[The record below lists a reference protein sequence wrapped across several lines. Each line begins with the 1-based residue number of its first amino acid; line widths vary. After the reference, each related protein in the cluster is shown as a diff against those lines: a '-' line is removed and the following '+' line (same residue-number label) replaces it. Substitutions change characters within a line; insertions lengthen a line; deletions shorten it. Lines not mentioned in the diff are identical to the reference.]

1 MILMPAA
8 PAALAE
14 TQSQRQSGTISSDA
28 HLLRGKCDLQDTWRA
43 AKGRRRG
50 SLVVWIS
57 DSCLLLETFS
67 HETFKQ
73 HEEQNNLI
81 PEEQYLAKEVS
92 RCPQTPSMHQPQA
105 SAPHAVS
112 FCQGFLVSS
121 FCVSPSVMVTSSL
134 LQGCGGGSLHNT
146 KLFHWTLQWALKSPV
161 LRSSLPTQKEL
172 PTSQIIKLF
181 GFVLFTLSPFYGS
194 EMFRR
199 WASEVP
205 QRRAHSPGGPS
216 PNEEGPDAASK
227 YTCSG
232 RAALRT
238 IRKGWGSEALGKST
252 SLTDLGPLGLGE
264 LIGCSYLDCLT
275 AGLEADAEA
284 GPQSTNTAGMF

>member
-134 LQGCGGGSLHNT
+134 WRRCSAARCATARRTTCRSAWPGT
-146 KLFHWTLQWALKSPV
+146 KE
-161 LRSSLPTQKEL
+161 R
-172 PTSQIIKLF
+172 IIARV
-181 GFVLFTLSPFYGS
+181 GA
-194 EMFRR
+194 R
-199 WASEVP
+199 
-205 QRRAHSPGGPS
+205 
-216 PNEEGPDAASK
+216 
-227 YTCSG
+227 
-232 RAALRT
+232 
-238 IRKGWGSEALGKST
+238 
-252 SLTDLGPLGLGE
+252 
-264 LIGCSYLDCLT
+264 
-275 AGLEADAEA
+275 
-284 GPQSTNTAGMF
+284 